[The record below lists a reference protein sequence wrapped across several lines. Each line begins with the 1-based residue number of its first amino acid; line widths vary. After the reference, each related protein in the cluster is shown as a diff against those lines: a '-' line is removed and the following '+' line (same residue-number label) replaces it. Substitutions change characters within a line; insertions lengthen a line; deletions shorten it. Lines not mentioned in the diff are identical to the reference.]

1 MPPQAP
7 TEKPRTVPGV
17 KYTTCGYILPVF
29 VALGGCASDQSV
41 GCTAAK
47 VAEVPLQPAGQIF
60 LVPVSVN
67 GHTLQMILDTGA
79 QKSVLTEFAV
89 QKWHIPQ
96 SGRTFTVGVGN
107 LGGSMRSDAGTCQR
121 L

>member
-17 KYTTCGYILPVF
+17 KYTKCGYILPVL

-47 VAEVPLQPAGQIF
+47 VAEVPLQPAGQIL
-60 LVPVSVN
+60 LVPVNVN

-89 QKWHIPQ
+89 
-96 SGRTFTVGVGN
+96 
-107 LGGSMRSDAGTCQR
+107 
-121 L
+121 